1 VRLSVS
7 VCPFVGGGGVLLLKL
22 YVSPS
27 KSLNIPAQRHFFCYA
42 LNLVKWVDLA
52 LQATFKPLGTQT
64 LESGS
69 LATDL
74 IKILKL

>member
-1 VRLSVS
+1 MSVRR
-7 VCPFVGGGGVLLLKL
+7 GEWGALLLKL

-27 KSLNIPAQRHFFCYA
+27 KSLNIPAQRHFFLYA

-52 LQATFKPLGTQT
+52 LQATFKPLGTST

-69 LATDL
+69 LAIDL